1 MTFGFSVVDE
11 QHDFV
16 VLDKAPGISFHSD
29 DGPGLVAIAANAL
42 GYELFPVHRLDKVT
56 SGLIILARSSRAA
69 AELTALFTAHQVEK
83 YYLALSDGRAAKKQ
97 GWVKGDMTPARRSAW
112 KLLPS
117 QQNPAVT
124 YFVSQGYDEL
134 PFRAYLL
141 KPFSGKTHQIRVV
154 MKSLGAPISGDVL
167 YQAEMADR
175 VYLHAYALQ
184 FTLSGQQYQYVR
196 PPQYGDKFQQLLHQ
210 DGLSEWLLPWQLSW
224 PEYKQ
229 PKQVNR

>member
-1 MTFGFSVVDE
+1 MMRSFFVVDE

-29 DGPGLVAIAANAL
+29 DGPGLAAIAAKTL

-56 SGLIILARSSRAA
+56 SGLIILARSSSAA
-69 AELTALFTAHQVEK
+69 AELTALFTLHQVEK
-83 YYLALSDGRAAKKQ
+83 YYLALSTGRAAKKQ
-97 GWVKGDMTPARRSAW
+97 GWVKGDMAPARRSAW
-112 KLLPS
+112 KLLTS
-117 QQNPAVT
+117 QHNPAVT

-141 KPFSGKTHQIRVV
+141 KPFSGKTHQIRVA

-184 FTLSGQQYQYVR
+184 FTVSGQQYRYVAA
-196 PPQYGDKFQQLLHQ
+196 PQYGDKFQQLIQH
-210 DGLSEWLLPWQLSW
+210 DGLSEWLLPWQLNW
-224 PEYKQ
+224 PQYRQ
-229 PKQVNR
+229 PKQVRN

>member
-1 MTFGFSVVDE
+1 
-11 QHDFV
+11 
-16 VLDKAPGISFHSD
+16 
-29 DGPGLVAIAANAL
+29 
-42 GYELFPVHRLDKVT
+42 
-56 SGLIILARSSRAA
+56 
-69 AELTALFTAHQVEK
+69 
-83 YYLALSDGRAAKKQ
+83 
-97 GWVKGDMTPARRSAW
+97 
-112 KLLPS
+112 
-117 QQNPAVT
+117 
-124 YFVSQGYDEL
+124 
-134 PFRAYLL
+134 
-141 KPFSGKTHQIRVV
+141 
-154 MKSLGAPISGDVL
+154 VL